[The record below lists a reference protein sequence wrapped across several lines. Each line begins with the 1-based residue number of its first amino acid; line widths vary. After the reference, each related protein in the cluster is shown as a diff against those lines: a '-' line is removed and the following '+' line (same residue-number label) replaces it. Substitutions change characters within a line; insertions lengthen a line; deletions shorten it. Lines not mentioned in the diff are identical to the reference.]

1 MMRVTNSYMYDSFIS
16 DLQNNM
22 QQLDKI
28 NQKISTGL
36 DVNKPSD
43 SPDKIG
49 SIISLRDSIKNIAQ
63 YQTNV
68 GTTNDYL
75 NSTSTALTSMTNIL
89 NTAQTLAVQGANATY
104 SATDRTTMAT
114 QVDNQI
120 QEMLSLGNTQVN
132 GQYIFGGFQTKNQPF
147 SAVMTGTSVTG
158 VTYNGD
164 SGLMPEEINQGDVIN
179 KNVPG
184 SSLTAAGTDVFN
196 SLITFRND
204 LQNNDTTAITADIN
218 TLQNA
223 YKSLTVMNTDIGGKL
238 QRTAD
243 VSSTLTNV
251 NTTLTG
257 MQSKL
262 EDVDM
267 PTAMTNFQLQQN
279 VYQSALTSIS
289 QLMKQTTLADILR

>member
-1 MMRVTNSYMYDSFIS
+1 MRVTDSYMYDSFIS

-49 SIISLRDSIKNIAQ
+49 SIISLRDSINNITQ

-68 GTTNDYL
+68 GAANNYL
-75 NSTSTALTSMTNIL
+75 NSTSTALTSMANIL
-89 NTAQTLAVQGANATY
+89 NSAQTLAVQGANDTY
-104 SATDRTTMAT
+104 SADDRTSMAT

-120 QEMLSLGNTQVN
+120 QEMLTLGNTQVN
-132 GQYIFGGFQTKNQPF
+132 GQYIFGGYQTSTQPF
-147 SAVMTGTSVTG
+147 TATTTGTSVTG

-164 SGLMPEEINQGDVIN
+164 SGLMPEEINQGDIIN

-184 SSLTAAGTDVFN
+184 SSLTAAGTDVYN
-196 SLITFRND
+196 ALINFRND
-204 LQNNDTTAITADIN
+204 LQNNDATAITADIG
-218 TLQNA
+218 TLQSA
-223 YKSLTVMNTDIGGKL
+223 YNSITTMNTDIGGKL
-238 QRTAD
+238 QRTTD
-243 VSSTLTNV
+243 VSSTLKNT

-257 MQSKL
+257 IQSSL

-289 QLMKQTTLADILR
+289 QMMQQTTLADILR

>member
-1 MMRVTNSYMYDSFIS
+1 MRVTNSYMYDSFIS

-28 NQKISTGL
+28 NQQISTGL
-36 DVNKPSD
+36 AVNKPSD
-43 SPDKIG
+43 APDKIG
-49 SIISLRDSIKNIAQ
+49 SIISLRDSINNITQ
-63 YQTNV
+63 YQSNV
-68 GTTNDYL
+68 GSTNDYL
-75 NSTSTALTSMTNIL
+75 NSTSTALTSMTNL
-89 NTAQTLAVQGANATY
+89 LSTAQTLAVQGANDTN
-104 SATDRTTMAT
+104 SASDRATMAT

-132 GQYIFGGFQTKNQPF
+132 GQYIFGGYQTTAQPF
-147 SAVMTGTSVTG
+147 TATMTGTSVTG

-164 SGLMPEEINQGDVIN
+164 SGLMPEEINQGDIIN

-184 SSLTAAGTDVFN
+184 SSLIAAGTDVYN
-196 SLITFRND
+196 ALINFRND
-204 LQNNDTTAITADIN
+204 LNNNDTAAITNDAG

-223 YKSLTVMNTDIGGKL
+223 YNSLTNINTDIGGKL
-238 QRTAD
+238 QRTTA
-243 VSSTLTNV
+243 VSSTLTNT

-257 MQSKL
+257 IQSSL

-289 QLMKQTTLADILR
+289 TLMQQTTLADILR

>member
-1 MMRVTNSYMYDSFIS
+1 MRVTDSYMYDSFIS

-49 SIISLRDSIKNIAQ
+49 SIISLRDSINNITQ
-63 YQTNV
+63 YQSNV
-68 GTTNDYL
+68 GSTNNYL
-75 NSTSTALTSMTNIL
+75 NATSTAIGSMTNIL
-89 NTAQTLAVQGANATY
+89 NSAQTLAVQSANDTY
-104 SATDRTTMAT
+104 SASDRSTMAV

-120 QEMLSLGNTQVN
+120 QEMLTLGNTQVN
-132 GQYIFGGFQTKNQPF
+132 GQYIFGGFKTAAQPF
-147 SAVMTGTSVTG
+147 TATLSGTSVTG

-164 SGLMPEEINQGDVIN
+164 DGLMPEEINQGDIIN

-196 SLITFRND
+196 SLINFRND
-204 LQNNDTTAITADIN
+204 LQNNDTAGINADIG
-218 TLQNA
+218 TLQSA
-223 YKSLTVMNTDIGGKL
+223 YGSLTSINTDIGGRL
-238 QRTAD
+238 QRTTD
-243 VSSTLTNV
+243 VSSTLTNT

-257 MQSKL
+257 IQSKL

-267 PTAMTNFQLQQN
+267 PTAMTNFQLQTN
-279 VYQSALTSIS
+279 VYQSALSSIS
-289 QLMKQTTLADILR
+289 KLMQQTTLADILR